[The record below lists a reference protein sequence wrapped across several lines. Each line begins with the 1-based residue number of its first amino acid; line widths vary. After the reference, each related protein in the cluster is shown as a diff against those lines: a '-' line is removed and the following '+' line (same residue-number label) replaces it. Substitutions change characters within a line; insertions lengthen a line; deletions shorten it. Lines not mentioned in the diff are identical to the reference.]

1 MNKKITNCI
10 KKLCSAFIIT
20 FSLTGIASAVPYY
33 WPVIYNITMEDVRL
47 NWAGNT
53 VATATIYWH
62 ITHRDDD
69 FGARGI
75 SQVQNYGFV
84 FVSRNPASFGSI
96 GDGPG
101 VDCMAARIST
111 VAKCLAEF
119 VRQNGAAGSFTT
131 TLLLHDE
138 LCVLPTMGKYYSG
151 SAGLDPET
159 PNGTSRCYKPAPPE
173 EYCNI
178 LNKEITFDYGTVL
191 LEKKDTAKS
200 QATINIECTSDN
212 IVYNLKTVLDDDLIP
227 LSNGM
232 HASIELNSSSISS
245 RIINGK
251 KGNESFQLE
260 SHLHGTPSQTGIF
273 TGTSIIYINYQ

>member
-1 MNKKITNCI
+1 MNKKIINCI

-20 FSLTGIASAVPYY
+20 FSLTDIASAVPYY
-33 WPVIYNITMEDVRL
+33 WPVVYNATLEDIRV

-69 FGARGI
+69 FGDRGI
-75 SQVQNYGFV
+75 IHVRNYGFT
-84 FVSRNPASFGSI
+84 FLTRTPTSFESI
-96 GDGPG
+96 EDGHG
-101 VDCMAARIST
+101 IDCQAPHIGN

-119 VRQNGAAGSFTT
+119 VHQNGAAGSFTT
-131 TLLLHDE
+131 TLVLHDE
-138 LCVLPTMGKYYSG
+138 LCVLSSMGIYSTG
-151 SAGLDPET
+151 TAGLLPET
-159 PNGTSRCYKPAPPE
+159 PNGTFLCYKPAPPE

-212 IVYNLKTVLDDDLIP
+212 IVYNLKTGLDDDLIP

-232 HASIELNSSSISS
+232 HASIEINSSPVSS

-260 SHLHGTPSQTGIF
+260 SYLHGTPSQTGIF